1 MKQLE
6 AQFCVVGAG
15 ISGLTAAYRL
25 SDAGATVVVLE
36 AGDRIGGRMFS
47 ARLSDGTPFEIGAE
61 WISDD
66 SLQPSVR
73 ALMRDL
79 EEDTGTTFPTFEQ
92 YVRGNSVFVDFDGSA
107 KQYNAIPPE
116 DDLTATGLPPISDA
130 AQAEIVEAFAAL
142 GYMSAIVNR
151 EARWVKLAFD
161 TVLSGGVA
169 NTVEADRVTIHNW
182 LESNFEEPAAKALI
196 AALFRG
202 TMGLEPE
209 ALSLL
214 HAIFFLNTFGCNP
227 LNVIGAQKGQS
238 QYLRLTNGVSQI
250 IEAMASV
257 IGSGSIFTGSP
268 VQNIEQFKD
277 HVIVRSGSVEVK
289 AKRVIVATSIAA
301 ANLIRF
307 QPPLLPDRAQLQQRM
322 GLGSFWKIWL
332 SYDTPF
338 WRRNGLSGAITC
350 VKKDAYV
357 ATTLDSSAS
366 DDGPGLMT
374 CFIDADKARAFAHL
388 SYEDRRGTILDEMV
402 RAFGPEA
409 ATLSETILFPAA
421 PPQVP
426 EPTAYFE
433 WNWSLPDFIR
443 GDYAGAP
450 GPGVYTAVGFGPAI
464 HGRFR
469 RVHWAGSDNGQE
481 CYGSMTGA
489 VWAGNRAAR
498 EALELDPVDGS
509 KAAETAS
516 T

>member
-15 ISGLTAAYRL
+15 ISGLSAAYRL

-36 AGDRIGGRMFS
+36 AGDRIGGRMYS

-61 WISDD
+61 WISEA
-66 SLQPSVR
+66 SLQPS
-73 ALMRDL
+73 LQKLLCDL
-79 EEDTGTTFPTFEQ
+79 EVDTGQTFPTFEQ
-92 YVRGNSVFVDFDGSA
+92 YIKGKSVFVDFDG
-107 KQYNAIPPE
+107 KVKHYDAIPPA
-116 DDLTATGLPPISDA
+116 DSLTATGLPPISED

-142 GYMSAIVNR
+142 GYMSAIVNPK
-151 EARWVKLAFD
+151 ARWTRHAFD
-161 TVLSGGVA
+161 TTLSGGVA
-169 NTVEADRVTIHNW
+169 DTVAADRITIYNW
-182 LESNFEEPAAKALI
+182 LESNFEEPAAKALV

-227 LNVIGAQKGQS
+227 LNVIGAQKGQM
-238 QYLRLTNGVSQI
+238 QHLRLTNGVGQI
-250 IEAMASV
+250 LDAMVSA
-257 IGSGSIFTGSP
+257 IGSDSVFTGSP
-268 VQNIEQFKD
+268 VQNIEQFED
-277 HVIVRSGSVEVK
+277 HVMVRSATVEVK
-289 AKRVIVATSIAA
+289 ARRVIVATSIAA
-301 ANLIRF
+301 VNLIRF
-307 QPPLLPDRAQLQQRM
+307 QPPLPADRAQLQQRM

-338 WRRNGLSGAITC
+338 WRKKGLSGAMACI
-350 VKKDAYV
+350 KKDAYV

-366 DDGPGLMT
+366 DDGPGLLT
-374 CFIDADKARAFAHL
+374 CFLDADKARAFAHL
-388 SYEDRRGTILDEMV
+388 SYEDRRRTILDEMV
-402 RAFGPEA
+402 RAFGDEA
-409 ATLSETILFPAA
+409 ANLSKTILFPAA
-421 PPQVP
+421 APQVP

-464 HGRFR
+464 HNRCG

-481 CYGSMTGA
+481 CYGSMTNA
-489 VWAGNRAAR
+489 VWAANRAVR
-498 EALELDPVDGS
+498 EALDLDTVGEGQ
-509 KAAETAS
+509 AEEKTSA
-516 T
+516 

>member
-15 ISGLTAAYRL
+15 ISGLSAAYRL
-25 SDAGATVVVLE
+25 SGAGATVVVLE
-36 AGDRIGGRMFS
+36 AGDRIGGRVYS

-61 WISDD
+61 WIAEA
-66 SLQPSVR
+66 SLQPSMQR
-73 ALMRDL
+73 MLCDL
-79 EEDTGTTFPTFEQ
+79 ELDTGQTFPTFEQ
-92 YVRGNSVFVDFDGSA
+92 YIKGKSVFVDFDG
-107 KQYNAIPPE
+107 KVKHYNAIPPE
-116 DDLTATGLPPISDA
+116 DDPTATGFPPISDD
-130 AQAEIVEAFAAL
+130 AQAEIVEAFGAL
-142 GYMSAIVNR
+142 AYMSTIVDPK
-151 EARWVKLAFD
+151 ARWTRHKFD

-169 NTVEADRVTIHNW
+169 DTVEADRVTIHNW
-182 LESNFEEPAAKALI
+182 LESNFDEPAAKALV

-202 TMGLEPE
+202 VMGLEPE

-227 LNVIGAQKGQS
+227 LNVIGAQKGQM
-238 QYLRLTNGVSQI
+238 QHLRLTNGVSSI
-250 IEAMASV
+250 LDAMVSV
-257 IGSGSIFTGSP
+257 IGADSIFTGSP
-268 VQNIEQFKD
+268 VQNIEQFED
-277 HVIVRSGSVEVK
+277 HVIVRSGTVEVK

-301 ANLIRF
+301 VNLIHF
-307 QPPLLPDRAQLQQRM
+307 KPPLPVDRAQLQQRM

-338 WRRNGLSGAITC
+338 WRKKGLSGAITC

-374 CFIDADKARAFAHL
+374 CFLDADKARAFAHL
-388 SYEDRRGTILDEMV
+388 TYQHRCEAILDEMV
-402 RAFGPEA
+402 RAFGEEA
-409 ATLSETILFPAA
+409 ANLSTTILFPAA

-464 HGRFR
+464 HDQSD
-469 RVHWAGSDNGQE
+469 RVHWAGSDNGLE
-481 CYGSMTGA
+481 CYGSMTNAIWAAERA
-489 VWAGNRAAR
+489 VK
-498 EALELDPVDGS
+498 EVLDLDPVGD
-509 KAAETAS
+509 KQVEEAASA
-516 T
+516 